1 MRDIKVKIMRK
12 GSAEYKRQVRFNI
25 DKLLSLS
32 KQVILLK
39 MRVYLKV
46 NV

>member
-1 MRDIKVKIMRK
+1 MRK
-12 GSAEYKRQVRFNI
+12 EKNVRKRQVRFNI

>member
-1 MRDIKVKIMRK
+1 MRDIKVRVMRK
-12 GSAEYKRQVRFNI
+12 DSAEYKRQVRFNI

-32 KQVILLK
+32 KQFILLK
-39 MRVYLKV
+39 MRVYLKE